1 MKKATTKKIIATV
14 EKILSEFN
22 PIFEAHGGGAELV
35 AVEKDTV
42 VLRLIGNCSGCGL
55 APMTF
60 GVGVEEMIRKELPHI
75 KEIKYTV

>member
-1 MKKATTKKIIATV
+1 MKTASTKKIIATV

-35 AVEKDTV
+35 AVEHDTV
-42 VLRLIGNCSGCGL
+42 TLRVIGNCYGCSL

-60 GVGVEEMIRKELPHI
+60 GMGVDEMIRKELPQI